1 MSKFP
6 QPFYRDDRRRWY
18 VQLGKKQVNLG
29 PDEAQAWVEYRRVM
43 HEMDAPAPIAQPGQS
58 PLVSSGTGRL
68 FGWCQK
74 NRSPRT

>member
-29 PDEAQAWVEYRRVM
+29 PDEAQAWIEYRRVM
-43 HEMDAPAPIAQPGQS
+43 HERDHPARWQS
-58 PLVSSGTGRL
+58 RAGRRWCRQYWTLAWSGA
-68 FGWCQK
+68 
-74 NRSPRT
+74 RSTARS